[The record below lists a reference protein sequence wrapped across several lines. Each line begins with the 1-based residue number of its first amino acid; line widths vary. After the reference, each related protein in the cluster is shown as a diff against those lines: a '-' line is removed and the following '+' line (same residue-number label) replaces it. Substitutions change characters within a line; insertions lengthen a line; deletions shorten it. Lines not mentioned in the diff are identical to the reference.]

1 MDFRQRL
8 AQHRELVARLHEME
22 QRFETERRASLA
34 ALPARFG
41 YTDLDSFLGAVRA
54 AALGQT
60 IGREAPR
67 PRGRRPS
74 PAPPASHAL
83 APTATRPAP
92 VRLIK
97 PVTAPSSV
105 SSAAATSAPTA
116 PRPPASPP
124 GMAAAA
130 ATANVIEPSAPA
142 PASAPAPQIA
152 PPVAPAMP
160 AAAAPAPSTPTP
172 PPVIPATP
180 SAAPSLSAGAAPTP
194 TPAPAPTRPTGTSLD
209 DPANFGLMPDRGL
222 LSRDGL
228 ELHAFRDRLAEA
240 LRFAQRVLHTSR
252 VPAAVWR
259 EWRQFERQAAEAL
272 RAATPGPTP
281 DFD

>member
-8 AQHRELVARLHEME
+8 TQHRELVAKLHEME

-41 YTDLDSFLGAVRA
+41 YTDLESFLGAVRA

-60 IGREAPR
+60 AGRDALRPPGRRPRAPR
-67 PRGRRPS
+67 PS
-74 PAPPASHAL
+74 AAPAPTSTIARPGPASVIA
-83 APTATRPAP
+83 ATPA
-92 VRLIK
+92 
-97 PVTAPSSV
+97 AASV
-105 SSAAATSAPTA
+105 SPAAATSAPTA
-116 PRPPASPP
+116 PPPPAPPP
-124 GMAAAA
+124 GMAVAAA
-130 ATANVIEPSAPA
+130 ATLTAATAQAPLGT
-142 PASAPAPQIA
+142 PAPQIA
-152 PPVAPAMP
+152 PVIAPASP
-160 AAAAPAPSTPTP
+160 SATAPAPT
-172 PPVIPATP
+172 
-180 SAAPSLSAGAAPTP
+180 
-194 TPAPAPTRPTGTSLD
+194 TPAPAPVRPSAPSASPALSAGAPRESAPAPSRPTGTSLD

-222 LSRDGL
+222 LSRDGVDL
-228 ELHAFRDRLAEA
+228 QTFRSRLAEA

-272 RAATPGPTP
+272 RAATPGPSP